1 MGDEETT
8 VRTKFVAL
16 SPVMDE
22 RMTRLWAGAEADAV
36 GDGGIALVERATGLS
51 RTTIRAGRD
60 ELRAG
65 VTAEDVVGAR
75 RPGAGRPRIEDT
87 TPGIVDALETLVDPV
102 TRGDPESP
110 LRWTSKSTRKL
121 AAELATQGY
130 SVSPQ
135 KVGQLLYASGYSLQ
149 ATQKT
154 LEGTAHP
161 DRNAQFEFINDRVDA
176 FHGCGA
182 PVISVDTKKKELV
195 GPFQNNGRD
204 WQPSHVPVPVRV
216 HDFMDDALGK
226 VIPYGVHDLARNTGW
241 VSVGVDHDTPA
252 FAVASI
258 ARWWQHMGK
267 KAYPDTQALLITADA
282 GGSNSARSRVW
293 KVELQRLADRT
304 GIAISVSHFP
314 PGTSKWNKIEHRLFC
329 HITENW
335 RGRPLVDHE
344 TVVQLIGNVRTS
356 AGLTVKAKLDTR
368 EYPLSVKVSD
378 VEMDSLLLTS
388 ASFHGDWNY
397 TIHPRLGV
405 TQCSSYF

>member
-1 MGDEETT
+1 MVDEETT

-22 RMTRLWAGAEADAV
+22 RLTRLWAGAEADAL
-36 GDGGIALVERATGLS
+36 GDGGIAMVERATGLS

-65 VTAEDVVGAR
+65 VTADDVVWAR
-75 RPGAGRPRIEDT
+75 RPGGGRPRIEDT

-110 LRWTSKSTRKL
+110 LRWTSKSTRTL

-161 DRNAQFEFINDRVDA
+161 DRNDQFEFINDRVDA

-195 GPFQNNGRD
+195 GTFHNDGRD
-204 WQPSHVPVPVRV
+204 WQPRKDPVPVRV

-226 VIPYGVHDLARNTGW
+226 VIPYGVYDLARNTGW
-241 VSVGVDHDTPA
+241 VSVGIDHDTPA

-258 ARWWQHMGK
+258 VRWWRHMGK
-267 KAYPDTQALLITADA
+267 KTYPHAQELLITADA

-304 GIAISVSHFP
+304 GLAISVSHFP

-344 TVVQLIGNVRTS
+344 TVVQLIGNVRTT
-356 AGLTVKAKLDTR
+356 AGLTVKARLDTR
-368 EYPLSVKVSD
+368 EYPLGVKVAD
-378 VEMDSLLLTS
+378 VEMDTLLLTR
-388 ASFHGDWNY
+388 ADFHGEWNY
-397 TIHPRLGV
+397 TIHPRLEV
-405 TQCSSYF
+405 TQ